1 MCPTLKNISREIS
14 LMRRRLEQESIFAGN
29 SGRISV
35 LIVLDFSIDHG
46 SGAMS
51 ALKPITAV
59 LNQSEDNCLVLVNL
73 QVHKNFKLPS
83 RLKVERTVED
93 KLLMLGLN
101 LEHESS
107 VHYTITDEHA
117 NDRRRLDSRLRVI
130 VANDY
135 QDSRWLQH

>member
-1 MCPTLKNISREIS
+1 
-14 LMRRRLEQESIFAGN
+14 MRRRLEQESIFAGN

-51 ALKPITAV
+51 A
-59 LNQSEDNCLVLVNL
+59 L

-135 QDSRWLQH
+135 QDSRWLQN